1 MTPMTTDEDDQKDS
15 RDNSDPDLFLC
26 LSAYLRSACRTIA
39 MRIVM
44 MGTGTFAEPTF
55 EALLAAEART
65 SSGW

>member
-1 MTPMTTDEDDQKDS
+1 
-15 RDNSDPDLFLC
+15 
-26 LSAYLRSACRTIA
+26 

-55 EALLAAEART
+55 EALLAAERDT